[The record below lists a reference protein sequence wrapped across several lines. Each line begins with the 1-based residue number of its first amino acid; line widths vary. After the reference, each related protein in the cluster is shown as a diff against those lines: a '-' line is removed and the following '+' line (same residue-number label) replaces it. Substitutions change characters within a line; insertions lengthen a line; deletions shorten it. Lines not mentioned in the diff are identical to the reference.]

1 MLVVF
6 CLAVFFCVYTYVIF
20 PVLLHWVARSRAS
33 RPGSDPWGAS
43 AVAGSVSMGDESFE
57 LPFISFVLAVH
68 NEADNLPAK
77 IATIKAQNY
86 PAEKMQI
93 VIVSDGSDDGTF
105 NLLENRDDV
114 TWMHYEPAAGK
125 PTALNRGVELATGEV
140 IIFTDARQQLSPNAA
155 RVLVERLNKPGIA
168 AVSGELVFGNS
179 ATADA
184 ANVSLY
190 WMYEKW
196 IRSNESL
203 LFSTT
208 GATGALYAIRKSDA
222 VTLPADTLLDD
233 FVIPIELLKDGR
245 RTVLESRAMA
255 YDTAEEDASQ
265 EFIRKV
271 RTLAGNYQ
279 AFSRH
284 KWLFSPASNKVWWQ
298 FLSHKVARL
307 LVPYAMLIAF
317 IASILSTS
325 PILMLMAWLQ
335 AAFYIAGLLGLLSPS
350 LSGGKVVNI
359 IKVFLQLNAAAVV
372 AAYNYFFGRASVRW
386 KAGS

>member
-20 PVLLHWVARSRAS
+20 PVLLHWVARRRA
-33 RPGSDPWGAS
+33 
-43 AVAGSVSMGDESFE
+43 AGSTSIAEESFE
-57 LPFISFVLAVH
+57 LPHISFVVAAH
-68 NEADNLPAK
+68 NEVDNLPGK
-77 IATIKAQNY
+77 IESIKAQSY

-105 NLLENRDDV
+105 ELLEHRNDV
-114 TWMHYEPAAGK
+114 SWMHYEPAAGK
-125 PTALNRGVELATGEV
+125 PTALNRGVEMAAGEV
-140 IIFTDARQQLSPNAA
+140 IIFTDARQQLSSNAA
-155 RVLVERLNKPGIA
+155 RVLVERLNTPDVA
-168 AVSGELVFGNS
+168 AVSGELVLGS
-179 ATADA
+179 GTTADA
-184 ANVSLY
+184 ANVGLY

-196 IRSNESL
+196 IRSNESR

-208 GATGALYAIRKSDA
+208 GASGALYAVRKADA
-222 VTLPADTLLDD
+222 ITLPVDTLLDD
-233 FVIPIELLKDGR
+233 FVIPIELLKEGR
-245 RTVLESRAMA
+245 RTVFESRAIA
-255 YDTAEEDASQ
+255 YDTAEADASS
-265 EFIRKV
+265 EFVRKV

-284 KWLFSPASNKVWWQ
+284 KWLFSPSKNKVWWQ

-317 IASILSTS
+317 VASIFSSS
-325 PILMLMAWLQ
+325 PFLMLMAWMQ
-335 AAFYIAGLLGLLSPS
+335 AAFYIAGLLGLLSPT

-372 AAYNYFFGRASVRW
+372 AAFNYLFGRASVRW
-386 KAGS
+386 KASA